1 MMKILGYEE
10 HKAIT
15 LKSLAQ
21 EINLDRIGFASAD
34 PIEEEFNRTSSF
46 EGQFVPDDRFHNPR
60 LLRPWAESV
69 VAGIISYNTKEKKI
83 LGKGEGFLAR
93 YLWANYYSLLRRKM
107 KYVAKKFSQKTGSR
121 VSDVYVNGPLDE
133 KMFAY
138 RAGLGFRGKNG
149 LLVNET
155 HGSYVLIALFLTDA
169 KLPISSVKDSQCG
182 ECLICIQNCPGG
194 CLISANTEKPMFNR
208 TRCLQ
213 EIMQKDALIPED
225 EKAKIDGMFFGC
237 DECQE
242 KCPFNESAPPSM
254 HSPFKGKIGATI
266 DMTAFLQNP
275 GEFRNNYFFG
285 SQLNAGWLKE
295 EVLIRNALIVL
306 ANQKEIKGMIPAQ
319 KYKKSENQGLRDAAE
334 FFLNT
339 V

>member
-1 MMKILGYEE
+1 M
-10 HKAIT
+10 
-15 LKSLAQ
+15 
-21 EINLDRIGFASAD
+21 
-34 PIEEEFNRTSSF
+34 
-46 EGQFVPDDRFHNPR
+46 PDDRFHNPR

-69 VAGIISYNTKEKKI
+69 VAGIISYNTKERKI

-93 YLWANYYSLLRRKM
+93 YLWGNYYSLLRRKM
-107 KYVAKKFSQKTGSR
+107 KFVAKKFSEMTGSR

-133 KMFAY
+133 KLFAY

-149 LLVNET
+149 LLVNEM

-169 KLPISSVKDSQCG
+169 ELPVSSMKDSLCG
-182 ECLICIQNCPGG
+182 ECSICSQNCPGG
-194 CLISANTEKPMFNR
+194 CLGSANRETLIFNR

-213 EIMQKDALIPED
+213 EIMQKDAVIPD
-225 EKAKIDGMFFGC
+225 EEKVKICGMFFGC

-242 KCPFNESAPPSM
+242 LCPFNENAPLSM
-254 HSPFKGKIGATI
+254 HSPYKGKIG
-266 DMTAFLQNP
+266 MTVDLVSFLKNP
-275 GEFRNNYFFG
+275 GEFRKNQFFG
-285 SQLNAGWLKE
+285 SQLSAGWLKE

-306 ANQKEIKGMIPAQ
+306 ANRKEIKGMVSAQ
-319 KYKKSENQGLRDAAE
+319 KYKKSENQGIRDAAE